1 MVGTMEEE
9 RVQERADEYGDER
22 EMREAYTRELVQK
35 LVTVAVVTGAAFFVF
50 FFLKPQLIFANT
62 TPSGGDMGA
71 HVWGP
76 AYLRDHLLP
85 HGRIT
90 GWTPDWYAGFPALVF
105 YFPLP
110 SLLIVALDV
119 VLPYGIAF
127 KLVSVSGLVSLPV
140 AVYYFARMTGMR
152 FPGPPILAV
161 ATVPFL
167 FDRYHNIWGGNI
179 PSALA
184 GEFSFAMALSLAFVY
199 LGVLARGLETG
210 RHRALAAVLLACT
223 GLCHMIPTFFALAGT
238 VVLLLMRLD
247 RRRLKY
253 VALMGAVAAAL
264 AAFWIVPFVLRNPYT
279 NNMGWERTNEYL
291 KWLFPWKLNKN
302 TTSLPV
308 GWAAN
313 WSSHMR
319 VVAALALAGAIAGI
333 GLRRRTAI
341 AIVGMAGFALVG
353 FRLLPE
359 GPLWNARLLPFWYL
373 CLYLL
378 AGIAVAEVGAALTAA
393 FARNPDRPS
402 PWASAVTPVLAT
414 AVVLWFV
421 ALPLWQ
427 WPAWLPGET
436 RGVNDSYIP
445 GWAHWNF
452 SGYERKQAYPEY
464 HQLIATM
471 DDVGR
476 EHGCGRAMW
485 EYETTK
491 LNSYGTP
498 MSPMLLPYWTDGCI
512 GSMEGLFFEASA
524 TVPYHFLNQSEL
536 SRSPSR
542 AMRDLPYRGLDVA
555 KGVQHLQLLGVR
567 YYLAFTPEA
576 VAQADLIPD
585 LRQIA
590 TSGPWKIYEVG
601 HSELVVPLA
610 HEPAVVTGVAT
621 SGMQYRTDWLD
632 VAVAFYQDPELWE
645 VPLAAAGPKEWP
657 RVHVTRPRAPD
668 DADRSFGSD
677 VRIDQVER
685 RPVRAASVTNIR
697 SDDDSVSFDV
707 DEPGT
712 PVLVKASYFP
722 NWKASGARGPW
733 RVSPNLM
740 VVIPTETH
748 VSLHYGWTAVDGI
761 GWLITLVGV
770 AGVILLVRRGSLD
783 FLPPEPEVLTEPESV
798 GDDER
803 DPALAR
809 V

>member
-1 MVGTMEEE
+1 ML
-9 RVQERADEYGDER
+9 ERAETQDETQDETQ
-22 EMREAYTRELVQK
+22 ESSMRAIVQK
-35 LVTVAVVTGAAFFVF
+35 LVTVAVVAGAAFFVL

-127 KLVSVSGLVSLPV
+127 KLVAVSGLVSLP
-140 AVYYFARMTGMR
+140 ASVYFFARMTGMR
-152 FPGPPILAV
+152 FPGPPIMAV
-161 ATVPFL
+161 AAVPFL

-210 RHRALAAVLLACT
+210 RYRALAAVLLACT

-238 VVLLLMRLD
+238 LVLLVMRFD

-253 VALMGAVAAAL
+253 VVLIGAVAGAL

-279 NNMGWERTNEYL
+279 NNMGWERTDEYL
-291 KWLFPWKLNKN
+291 KWLFPWKLDKN
-302 TTSLPV
+302 TRSVPT
-308 GWAAN
+308 GWAPN

-319 VVAALALAGAIAGI
+319 VVAALALSGAIAGI

-341 AIVGMAGFALVG
+341 AVVGMAGFALVG

-378 AGIAVAEVGAALTAA
+378 AGIAVAEVGAALTAV
-393 FARNPDRPS
+393 FAGNPDRPS
-402 PWASAVTPVLAT
+402 PWAGAVTPVFAT

-464 HQLIATM
+464 RHLIDTM

-476 EHGCGRAMW
+476 ERGCGRAMW

-491 LNSYGTP
+491 LDSYGTP

-542 AMRDLPYRGLDVA
+542 AMRDLPYRGLDVVS
-555 KGVQHLQLLGVR
+555 GVQHLQLLGVR

-585 LRQIA
+585 LSQIA
-590 TSGPWKIYEVG
+590 TSGPWKIYEV
-601 HSELVVPLA
+601 SDSDLVVPLEN
-610 HEPAVVTGVAT
+610 EPAVVTGVST
-621 SGMQYRTDWLD
+621 GGTQYRTEWLEL
-632 VAVAFYQDPELWE
+632 AVAFYQDPELWD
-645 VPLAAAGPKEWP
+645 VPLASEGPKEWP
-657 RVHVTRPRAPD
+657 RVGVTMPRAPD
-668 DADRSFGSD
+668 NSDRAFGTD

-685 RPVRAASVTNIR
+685 RPVPVATVTNIR
-697 SDDDSVSFDV
+697 TDDDRISFDV
-707 DEPGT
+707 DKPGT

-733 RVSPNLM
+733 RVAPNLM

-761 GWLITLVGV
+761 GWLVTLAGV
-770 AGVILLVRRGSLD
+770 AGVVLLIRRGSLD
-783 FLPPEPEVLTEPESV
+783 FPPPEPEDVTEPEPI
-798 GDDER
+798 GDEL

>member
-1 MVGTMEEE
+1 MDEE
-9 RVQERADEYGDER
+9 RVLERAETHESST
-22 EMREAYTRELVQK
+22 AALVEK
-35 LVTVAVVTGAAFFVF
+35 LVTVAVVGGAALFVL
-50 FFLKPQLIFANT
+50 FFLKPQLLFANT

-119 VLPYGIAF
+119 VLPYGVAF
-127 KLVSVSGLVSLPV
+127 KLVAVSGLVSLPV
-140 AVYYFARMTGMR
+140 SVYFFARMTGLR
-152 FPGPPILAV
+152 FPGPPIMAV
-161 ATVPFL
+161 AAVPFL
-167 FDRYHNIWGGNI
+167 FDRFHNIWGGNI

-199 LGVLARGLETG
+199 LGVLARGLDTG

-238 VVLLLMRLD
+238 LVLLLMRLD

-253 VALMGAVAAAL
+253 VVVIGAVAGAL

-279 NNMGWERTNEYL
+279 NNMGWERTDEYI
-291 KWLFPWKLNKN
+291 KWLFPWKLEQN
-302 TTSLPV
+302 TRSVPA
-308 GWAAN
+308 GWAPN

-319 VVAALALAGAIAGI
+319 VVAALALSGAIASI
-333 GLRRRTAI
+333 GLRRRTGIAI
-341 AIVGMAGFALVG
+341 AGMAGLALVG

-378 AGIAVAEVGAALTAA
+378 AGLAVAEVGAALTAA
-393 FARNPDRPS
+393 FASDPDRPS
-402 PWASAVTPVLAT
+402 PFARAATPVFAT

-421 ALPLWQ
+421 ALPLND

-436 RGVNDSYIP
+436 RAVNDSYIP
-445 GWAHWNF
+445 GWARWNF

-464 HQLIATM
+464 RHLIDTM
-471 DDVGR
+471 DEVGR
-476 EHGCGRAMW
+476 ERGCGRAMW
-485 EYETTK
+485 EYERER
-491 LNSYGTP
+491 LDSYGTP
-498 MSPMLLPYWTDGCI
+498 MAPMLLPYWTDGCI
-512 GSMEGLFFEASA
+512 GSMEGLFFEATA
-524 TVPYHFLNQSEL
+524 TVPFHFLNQSEL
-536 SRSPSR
+536 SRAPSR

-555 KGVQHLQLLGVR
+555 SGVRHLQLLGVR

-576 VAQADLIPD
+576 IAQADLVPD
-585 LRQIA
+585 LHQVA
-590 TSGPWKIYEVG
+590 TSGPWKIYEV
-601 HSELVVPLA
+601 SDSDLVVPLDY
-610 HEPAVVTGVAT
+610 EPAVVTGVST
-621 SGMQYRTDWLD
+621 SGTKYRTDWLD
-632 VAVAFYQDPELWE
+632 LAVAFYQDPELWD
-645 VPLAAAGPKEWP
+645 VPLAADGPKEWS
-657 RVHVTRPRAPD
+657 RVDVSEPPAPKDSDRA
-668 DADRSFGSD
+668 FGTD
-677 VRIDQVER
+677 IRIGQVER
-685 RPVRAASVTNIR
+685 RPVPAATVTSIETG
-697 SDDDSVSFDV
+697 DDRISFDV

-712 PVLVKASYFP
+712 PVLVKTSYFP
-722 NWKASGARGPW
+722 NWKVSGAEGPW
-733 RVSPNLM
+733 RVAPNLM

-761 GWLITLVGV
+761 GWLITLAGV

-783 FLPPEPEVLTEPESV
+783 FPPPEPNVVPEPEPT
-798 GDDER
+798 GDELD
-803 DPALAR
+803 DDLAPAR